1 MFIIK
6 HKWIFLTIS
15 IILVASSLLLVFIKG
30 IKRGIDFTGGTEV
43 VIAYR
48 GFTATENGKIDL
60 DFIKEN
66 LVKNNFEIKNISL
79 LKIDEKGANYVLIR
93 LPGDIK
99 EEDRVNFENAWSFNH
114 DPHYEATQISENII
128 GPSIGKEL
136 TKKAIWSIV
145 LVSIV
150 IILFVAFSF
159 REVSKP
165 VSSWKYGFLTI
176 ASLLHDITIPLGMYV
191 ILGITHGAE
200 IDSLFVLAL
209 LTIMGISMADTIVVF
224 DRVRENLKNRK
235 SNETFAEVVGKSLD
249 QTLLRSFNTSL
260 SIILVLLALFFFG
273 PASIH
278 DFTLTL
284 IVGMTFGTY
293 SSIFIASPLLVLVEK
308 YQKRK

>member
-6 HKWIFLTIS
+6 YKWIFLTIS
-15 IILVASSLLLVFIKG
+15 IILVAGSLLLVATKG

-43 VIAYR
+43 LVSYK
-48 GFTATENGKIDL
+48 GFTTTNDGKIDL

-66 LVKNNFEIKNISL
+66 LIKNNFDVKNISL
-79 LKIDEKGANYVLIR
+79 QKIDEEGTNYVLIR
-93 LPGDIK
+93 ISGDVK
-99 EEDRVNFENAWSFNH
+99 EEDRINFENAWSFNH
-114 DPHYEATQISENII
+114 DTHYEAKQIAENVI

-136 TKKAIWSIV
+136 TKKAILSII

-150 IILFVAFSF
+150 IILFVSFSF

-176 ASLLHDITIPLGMYV
+176 ASLLHDITIPLGMYA

-235 SNETFAEVVGKSLD
+235 SNEAFAEVVGKSLD

-308 YQKRK
+308 YQKKN